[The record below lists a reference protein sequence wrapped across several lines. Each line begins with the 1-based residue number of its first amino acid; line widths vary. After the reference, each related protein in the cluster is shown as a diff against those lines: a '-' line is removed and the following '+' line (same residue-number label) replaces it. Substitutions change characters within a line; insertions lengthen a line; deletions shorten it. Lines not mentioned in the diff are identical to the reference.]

1 MAHIANNY
9 LKLETLKL
17 GNNLIKTEW
26 ENLKIPLVKLG
37 ETLISLDLSSNPI
50 SENSN
55 RYYREQIFEMV
66 PLLEVLDGYDKD
78 NKEVYSDIEDE
89 GEEEKPRK
97 RGIKK

>member
-1 MAHIANNY
+1 LSLNNCRLKSLANLPNLPNLIRLDLANNHIVAKEMAHIANNY

-55 RYYREQIFEMV
+55 RYYRE
-66 PLLEVLDGYDKD
+66 
-78 NKEVYSDIEDE
+78 
-89 GEEEKPRK
+89 
-97 RGIKK
+97 